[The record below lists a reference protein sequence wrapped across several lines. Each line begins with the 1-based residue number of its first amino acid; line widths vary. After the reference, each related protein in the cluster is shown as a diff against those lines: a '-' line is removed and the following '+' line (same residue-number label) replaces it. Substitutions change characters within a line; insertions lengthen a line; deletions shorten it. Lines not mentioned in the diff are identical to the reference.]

1 MISGYNTE
9 APPVKNLMNI
19 IYKELKIFG
28 FIVGSLRP
36 KYSEEFY
43 REVPKLVAN
52 GTIKYRE
59 DRTIGLEYAG
69 HALEAVQRD
78 TNKAKSVIIV
88 NEE

>member
-1 MISGYNTE
+1 MISSYNVA
-9 APPVKNLMNI
+9 APPLKNLMSL
-19 IYKELKIFG
+19 IYKELKISG

-36 KYSEEFY
+36 KYAEEFY

-59 DRTIGLEYAG
+59 DRTIGLQYAG
-69 HALEAVQRD
+69 HALEAVQRGA
-78 TNKAKSVIIV
+78 NKAKSVVIV